1 MSLPTLSLEEP
12 DKAYSSAFFELPS
25 EIRTQIYNLVFNRQL
40 IALQTHFN
48 PLPRRPNSS
57 QVLRTSRQFY
67 AETLPIFFA
76 KLKFEIKFVAD
87 LKGIFGATFTPLIRQ
102 LDWIIPFGQVRHLHV
117 DAQNRWRRAGLVN
130 LRQCRIIVHFPLLWG
145 LQGDDT
151 GNSFG
156 EAKGMLRD
164 IANDIRAASTH
175 LCWVSQ
181 VKDGGQLRLE
191 VVVSDGMEPGAT
203 TSIP

>member
-1 MSLPTLSLEEP
+1 MSRVELSLERP
-12 DKAYSSAFFELPS
+12 ARIDRPAFFELPS
-25 EIRTQIYNLVFNRQL
+25 EIRTQVYDLVFNRQL

-67 AETLPIFFA
+67 AETLPIFFS
-76 KLKFEIKFVAD
+76 KLRFEIKFVAD

-130 LRQCRIIVHFPLLWG
+130 LRQCKIIVHFPLLWG

-151 GNSFG
+151 GKSFE
-156 EAKGMLRD
+156 EAKGMLHD
-164 IANDIRAASTH
+164 IANDIRAVSNH
-175 LCWVSQ
+175 LRWVSE
-181 VKDGGQLRLE
+181 VRDGGQLRLE
-191 VVVSDGMEPGAT
+191 VVVSDAGA
-203 TSIP
+203 